1 MTKYVVYC
9 MSIAIAF
16 ITFIFGCVAHRD
28 SSEETRIE
36 WTRSMI
42 LTTET
47 AVNVYESRFGRYPD
61 SLEELAE
68 PNGEFPALLGSIPT
82 DTWGNQLKFKMTGEH
97 DFLIT
102 SAGPDMKFGTL
113 DDLTN

>member
-9 MSIAIAF
+9 MSIAIAV
-16 ITFIFGCVAHRD
+16 ILFIFGCFAHRN
-28 SSEETRIE
+28 SSEEARIE
-36 WTRSMI
+36 CTHSMI
-42 LTTET
+42 LATKT

-61 SLEELAE
+61 SLEELAK
-68 PNGEFPALLGSIPT
+68 PNGEIPALLGSIPT
-82 DTWGNQLKFKMTGEH
+82 DTWGNELKFKMTGEH
-97 DFLIT
+97 AFLIT